1 MSETHTENNDGIK
14 QDADFEVKDFV
25 TNGWKHIRNFTSKH
39 PTITAS
45 AVSAVVSWKLSKR
58 HTIKKVA
65 EELYDQTYNFGYL
78 AGELQLQNTILLD
91 FINENNLGDQVREF
105 IREHVTVETT

>member
-1 MSETHTENNDGIK
+1 MSETQNDSIK
-14 QDADFEVKDFV
+14 QDPVYKIEDTVKG
-25 TNGWKHIRNFTSKH
+25 GWKRVRRFAKDH

-65 EELYDQTYNFGYL
+65 EELYDQTYNWGYV
-78 AGELQLQNTILLD
+78 AGELQMQNAVLLD
-91 FINENNLGDQVREF
+91 FINVNGLGDQVREF
-105 IREHVTVETT
+105 IREHVTVETA